1 MPFGYA
7 FTHAH
12 RYSGVMAGAD
22 THLELVTELRGG
34 AEFHMHACV
43 SVCKRGVWG
52 IPSWSFSS
60 AGGCV
65 HFQIYL
71 FLFPPFISE
80 DSWREPQASEKIKA
94 GHGRDSMLT
103 VSPKRIELNLD

>member
-1 MPFGYA
+1 MESGIFMPFGYT

-71 FLFPPFISE
+71 FLFPPVHF
-80 DSWREPQASEKIKA
+80 
-94 GHGRDSMLT
+94 
-103 VSPKRIELNLD
+103 